1 MHLKPLPARDRSS
14 ANQVEQGGVA
24 MVNDE
29 NLIPINQR
37 TKSEQREIQKKGGLA
52 SGKVRRQQADLRRAF
67 QTLLRSEVNNEQM
80 KQLLI
85 QLGYDPTNEM
95 ALALVVLQKALNGDM
110 KAFSQIQ
117 QILNQN
123 IPKDVD

>member
-1 MHLKPLPARDRSS
+1 MA
-14 ANQVEQGGVA
+14 
-24 MVNDE
+24 NDE

-52 SGKVRRQQADLRRAF
+52 SGKKRRQQADLRRAF

-110 KAFSQIQ
+110 KTFSQIQ
-117 QILNQN
+117 QILSQN
-123 IPKDVD
+123 ALTDKD